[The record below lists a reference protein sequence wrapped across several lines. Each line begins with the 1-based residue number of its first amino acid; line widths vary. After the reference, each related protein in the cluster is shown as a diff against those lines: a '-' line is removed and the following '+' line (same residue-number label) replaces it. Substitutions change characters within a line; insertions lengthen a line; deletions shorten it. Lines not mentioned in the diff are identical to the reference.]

1 MKKIIELFLL
11 LSVATLL
18 NASVAQELEDNFYE
32 GEFEEIIRFEMLHF
46 NSENI
51 LDEKS
56 QRTLKAATTKIKE
69 LSKSHRVKVT
79 LVGHVYYEDDYYA
92 KKMTNRLDYSSDINS
107 SDDNQTKRY
116 VQSVKK
122 RLIDGGVDEKLLSLY
137 SKRGKLLGFTDETSQ
152 SAELSNR
159 VMLSIYVLK
168 PEDIDSDK
176 DGVFDRYDRCIGTPR
191 GSKVDKNGCP
201 VDSDHDGV
209 LDYKDRCPDTPPE
222 GVSVDAHG
230 CPLDSDHDGIVDYKD
245 KCENTPAGVN
255 VDPHGCALKQTLK
268 LNFKTSS
275 DKILQ
280 SSYGEVQRFAKF
292 LKKNP
297 GYKVKIIGHT
307 DSIGK
312 AVTNMALS
320 IKRAEAVKAALI
332 AEGIDASR
340 IVATGRGELDP
351 IESNRTKE
359 GRKANRRIEIKL
371 FN

>member
-1 MKKIIELFLL
+1 MKNVVQLFLML
-11 LSVATLL
+11 VITTLL
-18 NASVAQELEDNFYE
+18 HASISQELEDNFYDDD
-32 GEFEEIIRFEMLHF
+32 FEEIIRFEMLHF
-46 NSENI
+46 TSENT

-56 QRTLKAATTKIKE
+56 EKTLETAIEKIKE
-69 LSKSHRVKVT
+69 LNESYKLKIT
-79 LVGHVYYEDDYYA
+79 LVGHIYRADDYYVGKIDNNLA
-92 KKMTNRLDYSSDINS
+92 YNSNINS
-107 SDDNQTKRY
+107 SNDNQTKLY
-116 VQSVKK
+116 LDSVKN
-122 RLIDGGVDEKLLSLY
+122 RLTESGVNEKTLSLY
-137 SKRGKLLGFTDETSQ
+137 SKRGKVLGFSDEIQESGR
-152 SAELSNR
+152 LSDR
-159 VMLSIYVLK
+159 VMLSVYVLK
-168 PEDIDSDK
+168 PEDIDSDR
-176 DGVFDRYDRCIGTPR
+176 DGVYDRYDRCIGTPR

-230 CPLDSDHDGIVDYKD
+230 CPLDSDHDGVVDYKD

-255 VDPHGCALKQTLK
+255 VDPHGCAVKQTLK
-268 LNFKTSS
+268 LNFKTGS
-275 DKILQ
+275 DKILKN
-280 SSYGEVQRFAKF
+280 SYAEVQRFAEF

-320 IKRAEAVKAALI
+320 IKRAQAVKAALV

>member
-1 MKKIIELFLL
+1 MKNLLKLFLML
-11 LSVATLL
+11 AIATVL
-18 NASVAQELEDNFYE
+18 NASIKQELENRFYE
-32 GEFEEIIRFEMLHF
+32 DDFEEIIRFDMLHF
-46 NSENI
+46 TTENT

-56 QRTLKAATTKIKE
+56 QKTLKAAVEKIKE
-69 LSKSHRVKVT
+69 LDNSYSLKVT
-79 LVGHVYYEDDYYA
+79 LVGHVYKESDYYPA
-92 KKMTNRLDYSSDINS
+92 KIKNNLAYTDDIAS
-107 SDDNQTKRY
+107 SDDNQTKAY
-116 VQSVKK
+116 LENVKK
-122 RLIDGGVDEKLLSLY
+122 QLLDNDVDKKILFLY
-137 SKRGKLLGFTDETSQ
+137 TKRGKVLGYTDETQ
-152 SAELSNR
+152 ESANLSNR

-209 LDYKDRCPDTPPE
+209 LDYKDKCPDTPPE

-245 KCENTPAGVN
+245 KCENTPTGVN
-255 VDPHGCALKQTLK
+255 VDPHGCPLKQTLK
-268 LNFKTSS
+268 LYFKSSS
-275 DKILQ
+275 DKILKN
-280 SSYGEVQRFAKF
+280 SYGEVKRFANF

-320 IKRAEAVKAALI
+320 IKRAEAVKAALV

-359 GRKANRRIEIKL
+359 GRKVNRRIEIKL
-371 FN
+371 FH